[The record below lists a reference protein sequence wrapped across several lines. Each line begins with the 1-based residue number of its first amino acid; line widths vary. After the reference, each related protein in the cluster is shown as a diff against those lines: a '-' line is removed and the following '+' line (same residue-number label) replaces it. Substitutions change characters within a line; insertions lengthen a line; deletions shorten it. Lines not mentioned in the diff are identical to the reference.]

1 MQNQQQPWGLDASRE
16 VAAPPRSAA
25 HRLLGGPPVAVAVR
39 LLFVS
44 IVVGALLMWLRIE
57 PFDLFRALAR
67 LADRLWAEGFAAL
80 GQVGTTLVAGAAVV
94 LPVWLVLRLLSL
106 GGSR

>member
-1 MQNQQQPWGLDASRE
+1 MQNEQQPWGLERGRE
-16 VAAPPRSAA
+16 QPRPAPSPA
-25 HRLLGGPPVAVAVR
+25 HRLFGGPPVAVLVR

-57 PFDLFRALAR
+57 PFALFQGLAR

-80 GQVGTTLVAGAAVV
+80 GQVGSTLLAGAAVV
-94 LPVWLVLRLLSL
+94 LPVWVVLRLLSF
-106 GGSR
+106 GAGR